1 MNRKGETMKINA
13 KLTLLLALVMF
24 ATISLSAQKPADLV
38 GTWVGTATLEGEP
51 NPNELT
57 LVLDLQDGELA
68 GKMSDQFGSMN
79 ETPAEEISLEQGVLS
94 FSIQVEVPSGT
105 FKVEFKMTVSG
116 DSMEG
121 ELTIP
126 DMGLTGK
133 WEATKQK

>member
-1 MNRKGETMKINA
+1 MKINVQ
-13 KLTLLLALVMF
+13 LTLLFAMVMI
-24 ATISLSAQKPADLV
+24 ATISLSAQKPEDLV

-51 NPNELT
+51 EPNELN
-57 LVLDLQDGELA
+57 LVLELQDGKLV
-68 GKMSDQFGSMN
+68 GNMTDQYGSMN
-79 ETPAEEISLEQGVLS
+79 ETPAEEISLEEGVLR

-133 WEATKQK
+133 WEATRQK

>member
-1 MNRKGETMKINA
+1 MNMKGETMKTNA
-13 KLTLLLALVMF
+13 KLTLLLAMVMF
-24 ATISLSAQKPADLV
+24 STISLSAQKPEDLV

-51 NPNELT
+51 EPNELT
-57 LVLDLQDGELA
+57 LVLELQEGELA

-79 ETPAEEISLEQGVLS
+79 ETPAEEISLEEGVLS
-94 FSIQVEVPSGT
+94 FSIQVDVPSGT

-121 ELTIP
+121 ELTVAE
-126 DMGLTGK
+126 MGMTGK

>member
-1 MNRKGETMKINA
+1 MKINVQ
-13 KLTLLLALVMF
+13 LTLLFAMVMI
-24 ATISLSAQKPADLV
+24 ATISLSAQKPEDLV

-51 NPNELT
+51 EPNELN
-57 LVLDLQDGELA
+57 LVLELQDGKLV
-68 GKMSDQFGSMN
+68 GNMTDQYGSMN
-79 ETPAEEISLEQGVLS
+79 ETPAEEISLEEGVLS

-133 WEATKQK
+133 WLATRQK

>member
-1 MNRKGETMKINA
+1 MIMKGETMKINVQ
-13 KLTLLLALVMF
+13 LTLLFAMVMI
-24 ATISLSAQKPADLV
+24 ATISLSAQKPEDLV

-51 NPNELT
+51 EPNELN
-57 LVLDLQDGELA
+57 LVLELQDGKLV
-68 GKMSDQFGSMN
+68 GNMTDQYGSMN
-79 ETPAEEISLEQGVLS
+79 ETPAEEISLEEGVLS

-133 WEATKQK
+133 WLATRQK

>member
-1 MNRKGETMKINA
+1 MKTNA
-13 KLTLLLALVMF
+13 KRTLLLAMTMF
-24 ATISLSAQKPADLV
+24 LAISLSAQKPEDLV

-51 NPNELT
+51 EPNELN
-57 LVLDLQDGELA
+57 LVLELQDGKLV
-68 GKMSDQFGSMN
+68 GKMTDQYGSMN
-79 ETPAEEISLEQGVLS
+79 ETPIEEVNLEESLLS

-105 FKVEFKMTVSG
+105 FKVEFKMTILG

-133 WEATKQK
+133 WEATRQK